1 MQFDHLR
8 RREFITLLGGAA
20 VAWPLGARA
29 QQPAVPV
36 VGFLSGQSSG
46 PYAAMAAS
54 FRRGLSEDGHI
65 EGQNVAIEYRWAEGR
80 PDRLPALAA
89 DLVQRR
95 VGVIVATGGNDAALA
110 AKGATEII
118 PIVFT
123 LNDDP
128 RKYGL
133 VASLNRP
140 GGNVTGVSWFSAQL
154 GPKRLELLH
163 ELVPDAKTIALLL
176 NPKNAESTGQS
187 AELQEAARILG
198 LQLVVLHAS
207 TASEIDAAF
216 AAIAMQRLGALV
228 AAGDS
233 FLQSRREQIIAL
245 AARHAIPTIYVNREM
260 AATGG
265 LVSYGNSLTDAYRR
279 AGIYTGLILKGAK
292 PVDLPVDQATK
303 FELFI
308 NLKTAKTLG
317 LTVPPSLLARADE
330 VIE

>member
-1 MQFDHLR
+1 
-8 RREFITLLGGAA
+8 
-20 VAWPLGARA
+20 
-29 QQPAVPV
+29 
-36 VGFLSGQSSG
+36 
-46 PYAAMAAS
+46 
-54 FRRGLSEDGHI
+54 
-65 EGQNVAIEYRWAEGR
+65 
-80 PDRLPALAA
+80 
-89 DLVQRR
+89 
-95 VGVIVATGGNDAALA
+95 
-110 AKGATEII
+110 
-118 PIVFT
+118 
-123 LNDDP
+123 
-128 RKYGL
+128 
-133 VASLNRP
+133 
-140 GGNVTGVSWFSAQL
+140 
-154 GPKRLELLH
+154 
-163 ELVPDAKTIALLL
+163 
-176 NPKNAESTGQS
+176 
-187 AELQEAARILG
+187 LQEAARILG

>member
-1 MQFDHLR
+1 MR
-8 RREFITLLGGAA
+8 RREFVTLLGGA
-20 VAWPLGARA
+20 VAGWPFATRA
-29 QQPAVPV
+29 QQPATPV
-36 VGFLSGQSSG
+36 VGFLNGQSPG
-46 PYAAMAAS
+46 PYAAMTTS
-54 FRRGLSEDGHI
+54 LRRGLNENGYI
-65 EGQNVAIEYRWAEGR
+65 EGQNVTIAYRWAEGR

-89 DLVQRR
+89 DLVQRQ
-95 VGVIVATGGNDAALA
+95 VAVIVATGGNDAALA
-110 AKGATEII
+110 AKGATETI

-163 ELVPDAKTIALLL
+163 TLVPNAKTIALLL
-176 NPKNAESTGQS
+176 NPKNAESAGQP

-216 AAIAMQRLGALV
+216 ATIALQHLGALV

-245 AARHAIPTIYVNREM
+245 AARHAVSTIYVNREM
-260 AATGG
+260 ADTGG
-265 LVSYGNSLTDAYRR
+265 LVSYGNSLADAYRR
-279 AGIYTGLILKGAK
+279 AGVYTGLILKGAK

-303 FELFI
+303 FELII

-317 LTVPPSLLARADE
+317 LTVPPNLLAIADE

>member
-1 MQFDHLR
+1 M
-8 RREFITLLGGAA
+8 
-20 VAWPLGARA
+20 
-29 QQPAVPV
+29 
-36 VGFLSGQSSG
+36 SQSNI
-46 PYAAMAAS
+46 A
-54 FRRGLSEDGHI
+54 
-65 EGQNVAIEYRWAEGR
+65 WAEGR

-118 PIVFT
+118 AIVFT